1 MAALVEIPCIEIEKK
16 QQLSV
21 SLPFGGSLSSL
32 TNIAD
37 GPPTDCA
44 LAHSLIIQIM
54 PMMASMTCLLPR
66 AQGDLGAENHGESRF
81 IRTGDLLSAIGE
93 MTECLGIV
101 LSVPPI
107 CAMVKDILLLVISYL
122 NCMIEAVESVLNF
135 SVGIDLNAAQGNPAL
150 LASLECAQ
158 KNAQTSLESTM
169 GAMAGLQPLIE
180 LVNTTLSIIG
190 QGPISLTPHVRRDA
204 LPVGPGRARPA
215 GAGQGGGGRPAD
227 RRQRPAVLSKARQSR

>member
-1 MAALVEIPCIEIEKK
+1 MTALVEIPCIEIEKK
-16 QQLSV
+16 NQLSI

-44 LAHSLIIQIM
+44 LAHSLMIQIM
-54 PMMASMTCLLPR
+54 PMMASMTCLLR
-66 AQGDLGAENHGESRF
+66 VLKVVSALKTTVESGF
-81 IRTGDLLSAIGE
+81 VKTGDLLSAIGE

-122 NCMIEAVESVLNF
+122 NCMIDAVESVLNF

-169 GAMAGLQPLIE
+169 NAMAGLQPLIE
-180 LVNTTLSIIG
+180 LVNTTLSIIDQDPITLPPMSAETPSLSDLAG
-190 QGPISLTPHVRRDA
+190 QDPLEPVKAVVDA
-204 LPVGPGRARPA
+204 LQTAANALPC
-215 GAGQGGGGRPAD
+215 
-227 RRQRPAVLSKARQSR
+227 

>member
-16 QQLSV
+16 QQLSI

-54 PMMASMTCLLPR
+54 PMMASMTCLLRVLKVVSALKGFVSNPVT
-66 AQGDLGAENHGESRF
+66 GTDDL
-81 IRTGDLLSAIGE
+81 ISAIDE
-93 MTECLGIV
+93 MAECLGIV

-169 GAMAGLQPLIE
+169 GAMAGLQPLME

-190 QGPISLTPHVRRDA
+190 EGPITLPPMSAETPSLSDLAGQDPLEPVKAVVDA
-204 LPVGPGRARPA
+204 LQTAANALPC
-215 GAGQGGGGRPAD
+215 
-227 RRQRPAVLSKARQSR
+227 